1 MKQVLDILKY
11 TAINPKYFNEFLNFK
26 SYIAN
31 NMTDELAKRIK
42 DTISDKSAVHSEVKK
57 ITGKLLNNRNIINLN
72 TTNEKNNTIQLIIDN
87 IKIIPDNDGVNLCV
101 NPIILDNQNYNVC
114 IKSNR
119 IGVTELSNIS
129 GSFTVKVASQTLA
142 YCEEKYSVGFSNND
156 FSKGFAI
163 SAGDGETGIKSDVIL
178 KVIYFDDTNYIIDN
192 ADKYTDIS
200 ALIKNIKG

>member
-87 IKIIPDNDGVNLCV
+87 IKIIC
-101 NPIILDNQNYNVC
+101 Y
-114 IKSNR
+114 
-119 IGVTELSNIS
+119 
-129 GSFTVKVASQTLA
+129 
-142 YCEEKYSVGFSNND
+142 Y
-156 FSKGFAI
+156 
-163 SAGDGETGIKSDVIL
+163 
-178 KVIYFDDTNYIIDN
+178 
-192 ADKYTDIS
+192 
-200 ALIKNIKG
+200 